1 MTKLDDSFEPHL
13 TVGELSLLPG
23 GEWTPKLHGWLL
35 IYVRSGSGYWMD
47 KQKNQELGE
56 GGVLVLDASIRGIIL
71 ASRLSELSLCFYSVR
86 PERLTGLLTLKEQRL
101 LEAAESVEEFS
112 PRFLPPQASA
122 AGRMRELTA
131 AREKTGAA
139 YRLQLLQLF
148 VELFG
153 NRLRQDASEAETV
166 SDAKDRLVKF
176 LNEIPTSELLHL
188 SFAELVRATR
198 CTPRHLSRIFR
209 DVAGMSFRELHA
221 ELRLTRACELLAGT
235 KSKVVDVA
243 LESGYQSLSLFSLMF
258 TRRFG
263 LSPGKWRQKR
273 QNGRVNQS
281 QSLNVSESRFHAF
294 H

>member
-1 MTKLDDSFEPHL
+1 M
-13 TVGELSLLPG
+13 LPG

-35 IYVRSGSGYWMD
+35 IYIRSGSGYWMD
-47 KQKNQELGE
+47 KQRNQELKE
-56 GGVLVLDASIRGIIL
+56 GGVLLLSANFPGVIL
-71 ASRLSELSLCFYSVR
+71 ASRLSELSLCFFSVR
-86 PERLTGLLTLKEQRL
+86 PERLTGLLTLNEQRQM
-101 LEAAESVEEFS
+101 ETAESLEEFS
-112 PRFLPPQASA
+112 PRLLPPHVPA
-122 AGRMRELTA
+122 ANRMKELTA
-131 AREKTGAA
+131 ARERSGAA

-153 NRLRQDASEAETV
+153 NRIKQDLPELETV
-166 SDAKDRLVKF
+166 SDAKERLVKF

-188 SFAELVRATR
+188 SFAEVVRATR

-235 KSKVVDVA
+235 RSKVVDVA

-258 TRRFG
+258 TRRYG
-263 LSPGKWRQKR
+263 VSPGKWRQKR
-273 QNGRVNQS
+273 QNVRVNQS
-281 QSLNVSESRFHAF
+281 QNLSVTESPFHAL